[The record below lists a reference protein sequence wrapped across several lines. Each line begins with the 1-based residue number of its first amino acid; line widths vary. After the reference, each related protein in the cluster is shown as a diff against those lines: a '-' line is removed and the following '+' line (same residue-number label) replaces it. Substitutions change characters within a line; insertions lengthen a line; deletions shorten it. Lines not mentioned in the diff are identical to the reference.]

1 MFLIIGRTM
10 LRLKVFTPELV
21 NLKSAFVDI
30 EMNITLLKIGRTSFP
45 REIID
50 ACAFID
56 ICDCYEPMFYPPKE
70 QEDEWRRMRGE
81 YEPEPT
87 LENTSFYVTEPDGT
101 KYFYCGNTRT
111 KVTEFFSP
119 NGLTLDK
126 VIENLVRFAAGS
138 TVSANNSM
146 NC

>member
-1 MFLIIGRTM
+1 MKKKNKTY
-10 LRLKVFTPELV
+10 T
-21 NLKSAFVDI
+21 VDQLNK
-30 EMNITLLKIGRTSFP
+30 MMRDDRPLW
-45 REIID
+45 EIID
-50 ACAFID
+50 ACSFID
-56 ICDCYEPMFYPPKE
+56 ICSCYEPIFYPPKE

-101 KYFYCGNTRT
+101 KYFCGNTRT

-119 NGLTLDK
+119 NGKTMDALIEK
-126 VIENLVRFAAGS
+126 VVRFAAGS
-138 TVSANNSM
+138 TVSAEISM

>member
-1 MFLIIGRTM
+1 MKKKKHFTVTQLNKMM
-10 LRLKVFTPELV
+10 LNGASLY
-21 NLKSAFVDI
+21 
-30 EMNITLLKIGRTSFP
+30 EM
-45 REIID
+45 ID

-70 QEDEWRRMRGE
+70 QEIEWSKLRGE

-111 KVTEFFSP
+111 KVTEFFAP
-119 NGLTLDK
+119 GGKTMDK
-126 VIENLVRFAAGS
+126 LIENVVRFAAGS
-138 TVSANNSM
+138 TVSAEISM

>member
-1 MFLIIGRTM
+1 MKKKKTY
-10 LRLKVFTPELV
+10 T
-21 NLKSAFVDI
+21 VDQLNK
-30 EMNITLLKIGRTSFP
+30 MMRDDRPLW
-45 REIID
+45 EIID
-50 ACAFID
+50 ACSFID
-56 ICDCYEPMFYPPKE
+56 ICSCYEPIFYPPKE

-119 NGLTLDK
+119 NGKTMDALIEK
-126 VIENLVRFAAGS
+126 VVRFAAGS
-138 TVSANNSM
+138 TVSAEISM

>member
-1 MFLIIGRTM
+1 MKKKKHFTVTQLNKMM
-10 LRLKVFTPELV
+10 LNGASLY
-21 NLKSAFVDI
+21 
-30 EMNITLLKIGRTSFP
+30 EM
-45 REIID
+45 ID

-70 QEDEWRRMRGE
+70 QEIEWSKLRGE

-101 KYFYCGNTRT
+101 KYFYCVNTRT
-111 KVTEFFSP
+111 KVTEFFTPS
-119 NGLTLDK
+119 GKTMDK
-126 VIENLVRFAAGS
+126 LIENVVRFAAGS
-138 TVSANNSM
+138 TVSAEISM

>member
-1 MFLIIGRTM
+1 MKKNKTYTVTQLNKLAREERTLDEM
-10 LRLKVFTPELV
+10 I
-21 NLKSAFVDI
+21 DI
-30 EMNITLLKIGRTSFP
+30 CS
-45 REIID
+45 
-50 ACAFID
+50 FID
-56 ICDCYEPMFYPPKE
+56 IFCCHEPIEVPPKE

-87 LENTSFYVTEPDGT
+87 LENTSFYVIEPDGT

-119 NGLTLDK
+119 NGQTMDK
-126 VIENLVRFAAGS
+126 LIEKLVRFAAGN
-138 TVSANNSM
+138 TVSANISM

>member
-1 MFLIIGRTM
+1 MKKKKTY
-10 LRLKVFTPELV
+10 T
-21 NLKSAFVDI
+21 VDQLNKMMMR
-30 EMNITLLKIGRTSFP
+30 EDLALW
-45 REIID
+45 EIID
-50 ACAFID
+50 ACTFID
-56 ICDCYEPMFYPPKE
+56 ICSCYEPTENPPKE
-70 QEDEWRRMRGE
+70 QDDELRRMRGE

-119 NGLTLDK
+119 NGQTMDELIL
-126 VIENLVRFAAGS
+126 NLVRFAAGS
-138 TVSANNSM
+138 TVSANNPM

>member
-1 MFLIIGRTM
+1 MKKKNKTY
-10 LRLKVFTPELV
+10 T
-21 NLKSAFVDI
+21 VDQLNK
-30 EMNITLLKIGRTSFP
+30 MMRDDRPLW
-45 REIID
+45 EIID
-50 ACAFID
+50 ACSFID
-56 ICDCYEPMFYPPKE
+56 ICSCYEPIFYPPKE

-101 KYFYCGNTRT
+101 KYFFCGNTRT

-119 NGLTLDK
+119 NGKTMDALIEK
-126 VIENLVRFAAGS
+126 VVRFAAGS
-138 TVSANNSM
+138 TVSAEISM

>member
-1 MFLIIGRTM
+1 MKKI
-10 LRLKVFTPELV
+10 KHFTVAQLNKMMQNGASLYEM
-21 NLKSAFVDI
+21 I
-30 EMNITLLKIGRTSFP
+30 E
-45 REIID
+45 

-56 ICDCYEPMFYPPKE
+56 LCECYEPLFYPCKE
-70 QEDEWRRMRGE
+70 QEVEWSKLRGE

-111 KVTEFFSP
+111 KVTEFFAP
-119 NGLTLDK
+119 GGKTMDK
-126 VIENLVRFAAGS
+126 LIENVVRFAAGGS
-138 TVSANNSM
+138 VSAEISM

>member
-1 MFLIIGRTM
+1 MKKNKIYTADQLNKMMMRED
-10 LRLKVFTPELV
+10 L
-21 NLKSAFVDI
+21 
-30 EMNITLLKIGRTSFP
+30 TLW
-45 REIID
+45 EIID

-56 ICDCYEPMFYPPKE
+56 ICYYEPTENPPKE

-119 NGLTLDK
+119 NGQTLDK
-126 VIENLVRFAAGS
+126 VIENLVRFAAGN
-138 TVSANNSM
+138 TVSA
-146 NC
+146 

>member
-1 MFLIIGRTM
+1 MKKKKHFTVAQLNKMM
-10 LRLKVFTPELV
+10 LNGASLYEM
-21 NLKSAFVDI
+21 I
-30 EMNITLLKIGRTSFP
+30 E
-45 REIID
+45 

-70 QEDEWRRMRGE
+70 QEDEWRKLRGE

-111 KVTEFFSP
+111 KVTEFFTPS
-119 NGLTLDK
+119 GKTMDK
-126 VIENLVRFAAGS
+126 LIENVVRFAAGS
-138 TVSANNSM
+138 TVSAEISM

>member
-1 MFLIIGRTM
+1 MKKKKHFTVTQLNKMM
-10 LRLKVFTPELV
+10 LNGASLY
-21 NLKSAFVDI
+21 
-30 EMNITLLKIGRTSFP
+30 EM
-45 REIID
+45 ID

-70 QEDEWRRMRGE
+70 QEIEWSKLRGE

-111 KVTEFFSP
+111 KVTEFFTPS
-119 NGLTLDK
+119 GKTMDK
-126 VIENLVRFAAGS
+126 LIENVVRFAAGS
-138 TVSANNSM
+138 TVSAEISM

>member
-1 MFLIIGRTM
+1 MKKKNKTY
-10 LRLKVFTPELV
+10 T
-21 NLKSAFVDI
+21 VDQLNK
-30 EMNITLLKIGRTSFP
+30 MMRDDRPLW
-45 REIID
+45 EIID
-50 ACAFID
+50 ACSFID
-56 ICDCYEPMFYPPKE
+56 ICDCYEPIFIPPKE

-119 NGLTLDK
+119 NGKTMDALIEK
-126 VIENLVRFAAGS
+126 VVRFAAGS
-138 TVSANNSM
+138 TVSAEISM

>member
-1 MFLIIGRTM
+1 MKKKNKTYTVTQLNKMMIRDD
-10 LRLKVFTPELV
+10 LSLW
-21 NLKSAFVDI
+21 
-30 EMNITLLKIGRTSFP
+30 
-45 REIID
+45 EIIE

-56 ICDCYEPMFYPPKE
+56 ICDCYEQMFTPPKE

-111 KVTEFFSP
+111 KVTEFFAP
-119 NGLTLDK
+119 NGKTMDALIEK
-126 VIENLVRFAAGS
+126 VVRFAAGS
-138 TVSANNSM
+138 TVSAEISM

>member
-1 MFLIIGRTM
+1 MKKKKTYTVTQLNKMMMRDD
-10 LRLKVFTPELV
+10 LSLW
-21 NLKSAFVDI
+21 
-30 EMNITLLKIGRTSFP
+30 
-45 REIID
+45 EIID
-50 ACAFID
+50 ACACID
-56 ICDCYEPMFYPPKE
+56 ICDCYEPMFTPPKE
-70 QEDEWRRMRGE
+70 QDDEWRRIRGE

-87 LENTSFYVTEPDGT
+87 LENTSFYVIEPDGT

-111 KVTEFFSP
+111 KVMEFFSP
-119 NGLTLDK
+119 NGQTLDK

>member
-1 MFLIIGRTM
+1 MKKKNKTY
-10 LRLKVFTPELV
+10 T
-21 NLKSAFVDI
+21 VDQLNK
-30 EMNITLLKIGRTSFP
+30 MMRDDRPLW
-45 REIID
+45 EIID
-50 ACAFID
+50 ACSFID
-56 ICDCYEPMFYPPKE
+56 ICSCYEPIFYPPKE

-111 KVTEFFSP
+111 KVTEFFAS
-119 NGLTLDK
+119 NGKTMDALIEK
-126 VIENLVRFAAGS
+126 VVRFAAGS
-138 TVSANNSM
+138 TVSAEISM

>member
-1 MFLIIGRTM
+1 MKKKKTYTVTQLNKMM
-10 LRLKVFTPELV
+10 LDGASLYEM
-21 NLKSAFVDI
+21 I
-30 EMNITLLKIGRTSFP
+30 E
-45 REIID
+45 

-70 QEDEWRRMRGE
+70 QEDEWRKLRGE

-111 KVTEFFSP
+111 KVTEFFAP
-119 NGLTLDK
+119 GGKTMDK
-126 VIENLVRFAAGS
+126 LIENVVRFAAGS
-138 TVSANNSM
+138 TVSAEISM

>member
-1 MFLIIGRTM
+1 MM
-10 LRLKVFTPELV
+10 LNGASLYEM
-21 NLKSAFVDI
+21 I
-30 EMNITLLKIGRTSFP
+30 E
-45 REIID
+45 

-56 ICDCYEPMFYPPKE
+56 ICDCYEPMFTPPKE
-70 QEDEWRRMRGE
+70 QEDEWRKLRGE

-111 KVTEFFSP
+111 KVTEFFAP
-119 NGLTLDK
+119 GGKTMDK
-126 VIENLVRFAAGS
+126 LIENVVRFAAGS
-138 TVSANNSM
+138 TVSAEISM